1 MPVRKLQIRKF
12 LILIRKSQ
20 ISTKYCKTHNSPKIL
35 FLFEFY
41 YVQILNKA
49 LYAIFLSRKSMYL
62 RTCGN
67 VKSANH
73 KKLAPQIA
81 NPKSVTFAEGPQ
93 ICGFAIF
100 GTNLLTVP
108 LWYLP
113 MSRVRFTESL
123 NPEAGSA

>member
-12 LILIRKSQ
+12 SILLLYC
-20 ISTKYCKTHNSPKIL
+20 STQNSPKIL
-35 FLFEFY
+35 FLLEFY
-41 YVQILNKA
+41 YVNKA

-100 GTNLLTVP
+100 GTNLLP
-108 LWYLP
+108 GP
-113 MSRVRFTESL
+113 IH
-123 NPEAGSA
+123 